1 MEAQTLAW
9 TILAAV
15 LAGLILAAVM
25 EFGVRAE
32 RLANE
37 AVAQSDTGNRLTRG
51 AERISVGQ

>member
-1 MEAQTLAW
+1 
-9 TILAAV
+9 
-15 LAGLILAAVM
+15 VM